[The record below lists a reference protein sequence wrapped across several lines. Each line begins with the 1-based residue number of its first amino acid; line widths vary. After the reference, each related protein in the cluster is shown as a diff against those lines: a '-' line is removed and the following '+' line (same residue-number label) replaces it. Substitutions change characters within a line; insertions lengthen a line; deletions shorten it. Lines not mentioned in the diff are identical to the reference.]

1 MDYLRDPDEIYRKSF
16 EIISQELV
24 LEGVP
29 DDLHGVATRL
39 VHACGMTDIISD
51 LAFSDDFST
60 CAKEA
65 LASGTFIITDSE
77 MVSAGI
83 MKRYLPSKCELV
95 CRLNDPQTPA
105 TANTLGTTRSA
116 AAFELLHNEID
127 GALVVIGNAP
137 TALFHLLE
145 MLDAGAAKPAA
156 IVGLPVGF
164 VGAAESKLELKSN
177 ARGVP
182 FLTLTGRR
190 GGSALAAAAV
200 NALLLEMR
208 Q

>member
-1 MDYLRDPDEIYRKSF
+1 MEYLRDPDKIYQKSF
-16 EIISQELV
+16 EIISQELN
-24 LEGVP
+24 L
-29 DDLHGVATRL
+29 DDLPENLHGVATRL
-39 VHACGMTDIISD
+39 VHACGMVDIISD

-65 LASGTFIITDSE
+65 LASGTLIITDSE

-83 MKRYLPSKCELV
+83 MKRHLPPKCNLI

-105 TANTLGTTRSA
+105 KAKALGTTRSA
-116 AAFELLHNEID
+116 AAFELMRDEIE
-127 GALVVIGNAP
+127 GAIMVIGNAP

-145 MLDAGAAKPAA
+145 MLDAGVAKPAA
-156 IVGLPVGF
+156 IIGLPVGF

-177 ARGVP
+177 PRDVP